1 MLPIE
6 NMSKILLELTLR
18 PIPRHCFMSGK
29 KILHYW
35 LIWLELP
42 LLSSLSSS
50 LDNTNK
56 RTHEAGGLL
65 LPPSYQMKRLT
76 NKWMSRL
83 VQQKPIQ
90 KYGPARGSGTYSSS
104 SKAMSTMAKCQ
115 ENHYWRK
122 CARRTKQL
130 RAHMRAIR
138 DRRAK
143 ELVCELLLHP
153 IWGQLFDL
161 ITTVLAK
168 YLLMLIIT

>member
-56 RTHEAGGLL
+56 HTRRGWTSAATIIPNETINK
-65 LPPSYQMKRLT
+65 QMNVASSTTKT
-76 NKWMSRL
+76 NPKIR
-83 VQQKPIQ
+83 
-90 KYGPARGSGTYSSS
+90 SGDQEHTVAAAQ
-104 SKAMSTMAKCQ
+104 AMSTMAKCQ

-122 CARRTKQL
+122 CARRSKQL

-138 DRRAK
+138 DRRARTS
-143 ELVCELLLHP
+143 LWATFTPYLGATF
-153 IWGQLFDL
+153 WFDYYN
-161 ITTVLAK
+161 LAK
-168 YLLMLIIT
+168 YLQMSIIT